1 MTILHVFLFVILV
14 TTMYMLLSQFSLTIA
29 HTLLMIGSVLI
40 FIQLLKP
47 LQTIFKL
54 LSELIDYTGQDNE
67 QLTILIKV
75 VLVAYISEFGASIA
89 KDAGLE
95 SMSYQIILC
104 GKIFILILALPTIQ
118 HIIELFISIIPT
130 YDLSQMRVE

>member
-14 TTMYMLLSQFSLTIA
+14 STMYLLLSHFSLTIY

-40 FIQLLKP
+40 FILLLKP
-47 LQTIFKL
+47 IQTIFKL
-54 LSELIDYTGQDNE
+54 LSELIYYTGQDNK

-75 VLVAYISEFGASIA
+75 VLVAYISELGASIA

-104 GKIFILILALPTIQ
+104 GKIFILIIASPTLPYI
-118 HIIELFISIIPT
+118 
-130 YDLSQMRVE
+130 